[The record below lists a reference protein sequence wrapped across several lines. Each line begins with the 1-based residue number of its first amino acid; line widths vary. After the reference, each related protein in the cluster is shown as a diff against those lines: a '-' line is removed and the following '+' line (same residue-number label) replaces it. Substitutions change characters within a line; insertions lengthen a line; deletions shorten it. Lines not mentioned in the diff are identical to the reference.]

1 MTEASAGATDQAP
14 LAWLAMEADD
24 TDQDGAEVS
33 LIVWPSGVK
42 FDVWRA
48 DFHSRWVRWVP
59 PIWPPRLGPRQSAR
73 HSPWDVFGNDQA
85 LTSLKKPVHP
95 LCHKFDQSRP
105 DNRTNGAPF
114 KCLEKRP
121 Q

>member
-1 MTEASAGATDQAP
+1 MVEAGARATDQAP
-14 LAWLAMEADD
+14 LAWLPMEADD

-33 LIVWPSGVK
+33 LIVMPSGVK
-42 FDVWRA
+42 FDLWRA
-48 DFHSRWVRWVP
+48 DFHCRWVRWVP
-59 PIWPPRLGPRQSAR
+59 PICPPQLGTRHSAR
-73 HSPWDVFGNDQA
+73 HSPWGVFGNDRA

-95 LCHKFDQSRP
+95 SFHKPDQSRP

-114 KCLEKRP
+114 KCLEKPP